1 MLDALKKKLAEKS
14 EGVTDFLKISEK
26 ERNARFDVC
35 KSCEHLAKMDFCKIC
50 SCYMPVKT
58 YLPGQSCPLKKW

>member
-1 MLDALKKKLAEKS
+1 MLDALKKKVAEKS
-14 EGVTDFLKISEK
+14 GGLLDHLKIPEK
-26 ERNARFDVC
+26 DRNVRFDIC

-58 YLPGQSCPLKKW
+58 YMPGQSCPLKKW